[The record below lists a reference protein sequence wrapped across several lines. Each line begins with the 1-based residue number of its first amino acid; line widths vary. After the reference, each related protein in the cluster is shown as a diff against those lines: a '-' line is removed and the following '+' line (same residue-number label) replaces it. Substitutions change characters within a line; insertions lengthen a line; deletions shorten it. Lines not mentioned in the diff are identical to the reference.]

1 MLLNIANSARFCEI
15 SQWGE
20 WMNIDFDAFYREVT
34 TQIFS
39 TLDITKAM
47 ERTLEV
53 LRKVMPADQMEY
65 MLLNPNER
73 TTEIIASAGKLPGK
87 ERPKLVSVPKQIIDL
102 AQDILNSKQ
111 PYMEVVN
118 SPKEFSFLKHSP
130 ELIDYFKEFLDKQ
143 ESMIMLL
150 LKIDG
155 INVAQLQLTA
165 VGLNRY
171 TQEHADL
178 IMLLHEPFAIA
189 AANAL
194 AHQKVLQLQALI
206 EDDNQYLRQEIIN
219 LTGNRIIGEE
229 FGLREVMTHVNQVA
243 SSSSPVLLIGETGV
257 GKDLIANS
265 LHLYSAR
272 RDRPLIKVNCGAI
285 PDSLIDSELFGHEKG
300 AFTGAIKQKRGR
312 FERAHTG
319 TIFLDEVGEL
329 PPQAQVRLLRV
340 LQNGEIERVGG
351 SETMQVDARV
361 VAATNRDLTDMLE
374 KKTFRE
380 DLFFRLNVF
389 PIVIPPLRQRKSD
402 IPALVHYF
410 IQKKKIHLKLAK
422 TPTLSPGSL
431 DALIQH
437 DWPGNVR
444 ELENIIERSMILF
457 QDGVLRF
464 DQLLTHRNS
473 MNNHGWAIA
482 EEHIMSLDEMIA
494 THIRRAL
501 KATEGK
507 IHGESGAAAVLKMNP
522 STLRSKMKKLGM
534 A

>member
-1 MLLNIANSARFCEI
+1 
-15 SQWGE
+15 
-20 WMNIDFDAFYREVT
+20 
-34 TQIFS
+34 
-39 TLDITKAM
+39 
-47 ERTLEV
+47 
-53 LRKVMPADQMEY
+53 
-65 MLLNPNER
+65 
-73 TTEIIASAGKLPGK
+73 
-87 ERPKLVSVPKQIIDL
+87 
-102 AQDILNSKQ
+102 
-111 PYMEVVN
+111 
-118 SPKEFSFLKHSP
+118 LKHSP

-402 IPALVHYF
+402 IPALVHS
-410 IQKKKIHLKLAK
+410 KKEN
-422 TPTLSPGSL
+422 SPEAS
-431 DALIQH
+431 
-437 DWPGNVR
+437 
-444 ELENIIERSMILF
+444 ENSNT
-457 QDGVLRF
+457 VSRF
-464 DQLLTHRNS
+464 PRRTH
-473 MNNHGWAIA
+473 
-482 EEHIMSLDEMIA
+482 
-494 THIRRAL
+494 
-501 KATEGK
+501 
-507 IHGESGAAAVLKMNP
+507 
-522 STLRSKMKKLGM
+522 ST
-534 A
+534 